1 MPLNSLYT
9 QLKTVRQADR
19 FRLKKR
25 IDGLARL
32 PVEKRSVKAVEN
44 VALAMAASVANREQ
58 RLAAVP
64 VLEWP
69 DLPVVASRPE
79 ELTDLKDSPI
89 PNIYV
94 DPCNQQELMDGLLQ
108 ALRQGPGPVPEEL
121 SRYGFEQFCKRLHAI
136 VDQLLNS
143 SSAAKAA

>member
-32 PVEKRSVKAVEN
+32 PVEKRSAKAVEN

-69 DLPVVASRPE
+69 DLPCAIYE
-79 ELTDLKDSPI
+79 
-89 PNIYV
+89 PN
-94 DPCNQQELMDGLLQ
+94 LLW
-108 ALRQGPGPVPEEL
+108 
-121 SRYGFEQFCKRLHAI
+121 
-136 VDQLLNS
+136 QLIHRR
-143 SSAAKAA
+143 